1 MKRSLFVLAVLLL
14 SFGLASADVGFRVE
28 FDGLVNDSGMTAG
41 KNFTASLY
49 MTNDDNQ
56 RNGYSIPLEFYGDDT
71 VTTVTWVDAGVA
83 APEGGYMGGAMEILN
98 QFAPGFYAGAR
109 FTSVNQVTADYD
121 GNLPDTM
128 NHTTATVPT
137 PAQFPTTRGWV
148 ANEGEL
154 LVYRWH
160 LNVNT
165 DGWDVETGGD
175 FCIDSIAH
183 ADVNLN
189 WLWLPPSGPFGGP
202 YCQHFYLPANQPP
215 TFNNCPT
222 TDISLQWSDQVSED
236 FTLTDPDDPPD
247 PITSA
252 SATVGTATVTNAT
265 TVHWAYN
272 PDCTDVGSH
281 DVTVCGG
288 DDAHPCPAGG
298 LCQFTVTVLN
308 TAPVIAGDC
317 GNLYQVGITGSGTAD
332 FTATDANA
340 GDVLTFSIESIYK
353 DGTTETPVAAYA
365 TISGGTVTFY
375 GDLADAGK
383 LFDVTVRVT
392 DCAGDFDE
400 CVVQFNVVSELEY
413 DIVIEKV
420 EGQLQGQYAT
430 VDVTKTEGSNDMYG
444 FDFLISYDASALTAM
459 GAIPGVLFD
468 MPGDYQWEYFTYRFG
483 PFGNCGSACPSGMI
497 RVVGLAD
504 QNDGPNH
511 PLDVNVDNGTVL
523 FQLNFLVSNDRTFEC
538 QYVPIRFFWMD
549 CGDNTIAYHS
559 SVDNDPLAITT
570 AVSHTVNA
578 FSGIGTYIDITDPAT
593 GYPTFTGF
601 QPDLCPPEANKPPW
615 KPFANFY
622 NGGIDIIC
630 AEDIDARGDINLN
643 GISNEIADAVVFT
656 NYFIY
661 GLPAFTVN
669 VDGQTAAT
677 DVNND
682 GIVLSVADLV
692 YLIRVIV
699 GDALPYP
706 KLAADGQA
714 NFTLENGQIVTN
726 AQLGAALFVFDG
738 QVEVSAAQNGFE
750 VKSDYVDGQ
759 TRALVYSF
767 NQGAVI
773 SGAVLNAGEM
783 PSSVEAV
790 DYYGAVYND
799 VSLVPTTFSM
809 SNYPNPFNP
818 VTTIQ
823 MNIPGTEE
831 TDFTVEVFNV
841 AGQKVATL
849 NGRGVG
855 TVTVDW
861 DASNVASGIYFYRGT
876 VNGASATAKMV
887 LLK

>member
-28 FDGLVNDSGMTAG
+28 FVGAPAGPSAPGMLAPGNVNIE
-41 KNFTASLY
+41 LY
-49 MTNDDNQ
+49 MTNDANQ
-56 RNGYSIPLEFYGDDT
+56 RNGYSMPLQFSGSGLL
-71 VTTVTWVDAGVA
+71 TTVTWVDAGVP
-83 APEGGYMGGAMEILN
+83 APEGGYMGGAMEILSN
-98 QFAPGFYAGAR
+98 FAPGFYPGVR
-109 FTSVNQVTADYD
+109 FTALNTILADYD
-121 GNLPDTM
+121 GNLPDTV
-128 NHTTATVPT
+128 NHSLATTSG
-137 PAQFPTTRGWV
+137 GW
-148 ANEGEL
+148 APNEPEL

-160 LNVNT
+160 LNVPMPV
-165 DGWDVETGGD
+165 DTGFVGD
-175 FCIDSIAH
+175 LCIDSIKH
-183 ADVNLN
+183 ANATYD

-202 YCQHFYLPANQPP
+202 YCKGIYKPANQPP
-215 TFNNCPT
+215 TFDNCPT
-222 TDISLQWSDQVSED
+222 TDISLQWSDQVSRD
-236 FTLTDPDDPPD
+236 FTLTDPTDPPD
-247 PITSA
+247 AVVGA
-252 SATVGTATVTNAT
+252 SADVGTATVTNAT

-281 DVTVCGG
+281 DVTVCAT
-288 DDAHPCPAGG
+288 DAGHTCPTGNE
-298 LCQFTVTVLN
+298 CMFTVTVLN
-308 TAPVIAGDC
+308 TAPVIAGQC
-317 GNLYQVGITGSGTAD
+317 GVTIPVGITGSAMAN

-340 GDVLTFSIESIYK
+340 GDVLTFSIADISPA
-353 DGTTETPVAAYA
+353 PVAATA
-365 TISGGTVTFY
+365 SIAGGTVTFN
-375 GDLADAGK
+375 GDIADAGTT
-383 LFDVTVRVT
+383 FDVTVRVT

-400 CVVQFNVVSELEY
+400 CVVSFEVVSELEY

-420 EGQLQGQYAT
+420 EGQHQGMYAT
-430 VDVTKTEGSNDMYG
+430 VDVTKTGGSNDMYG
-444 FDFLISYDASALTAM
+444 FDFLIAYDASALNAM

-468 MPGDYQWEYFTYRFG
+468 NPGAFQWEYFTYRFG

-497 RVVGLAD
+497 RVVGIAD

-511 PLDVNVDNGTVL
+511 PLEFNVPDNTVL

-559 SVDNDPLAITT
+559 STSGDPLSILTG
-570 AVSHTVNA
+570 VSKTVNA
-578 FSGIGTYIDITDPAT
+578 YSGPSTYLDITDPNT
-593 GYPTFTGF
+593 GFPTFTGF
-601 QPDLCPPEANKPPW
+601 QPDLCPGVPDKPPAN
-615 KPFANFY
+615 PFINFF

-630 AEDIDARGDINLN
+630 SIDIDARGDVNLN

-661 GLPAFTVN
+661 GLPAFTIN
-669 VDGQTAAT
+669 VDGQVAAT
-677 DVNND
+677 DVNAD
-682 GIVLSVADLV
+682 GIVLSVGDLV

-706 KLAADGQA
+706 KLAAAGQA
-714 NFTLENGQIVTN
+714 NFTFDNENGQIVTD

-738 QVEVSAAQNGFE
+738 KVDVSAAQGGFD
-750 VKSDYVDGQ
+750 VKSDFVDGH

-767 NQGAVI
+767 NAGAVI
-773 SGAVLNAGEM
+773 TGAVLNASEL

-790 DYYGAVYND
+790 DYYGAVYS
-799 VSLVPTTFSM
+799 VSVVPTTFTM

-823 MNIPGTEE
+823 MNIPVES
-831 TDFTVEVFNV
+831 DYTVEVFNV

-849 NGRGVG
+849 NGHGVG
-855 TVTVDW
+855 QVSVDW

-876 VNGASATAKMV
+876 AAGASATAKMV